1 MADNRKAKLESLL
14 LREIAVCV
22 QQELR
27 DPRLGFITITKV
39 VMTDDLHEVKA
50 YFTVLGDPQARNLA
64 SQALQAARPYVQRSY
79 AKVVHTRLLPQ
90 LSFVY
95 DDVEYK
101 RTTMDDL
108 IAKARATDTDQGAV
122 PEPSAPDPRPG
133 DSLLPPPRR

>member
-14 LREIAVCV
+14 LREVAVCV
-22 QQELR
+22 QQELS

-39 VMTDDLHEVKA
+39 VMTADLHEAKA

-64 SQALQAARPYVQRSY
+64 TQALNAARPYVQRAYS
-79 AKVVHTRLLPQ
+79 KVVHTRLLPQ

-108 IAKARATDTDQGAV
+108 ISKARSTDTDGGAQ
-122 PEPSAPDPRPG
+122 PEPSVPDPSP
-133 DSLLPPPRR
+133 LNPLPTPRR